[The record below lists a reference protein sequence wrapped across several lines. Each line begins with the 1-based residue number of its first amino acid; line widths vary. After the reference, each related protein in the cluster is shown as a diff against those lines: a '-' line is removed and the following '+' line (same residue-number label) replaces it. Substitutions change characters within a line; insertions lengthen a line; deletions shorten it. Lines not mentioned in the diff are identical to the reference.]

1 MKRLAY
7 ITFLALSV
15 ALFSTCEKFEVKP
28 LTKVETGT
36 ATPQAT
42 SLTVNAKIID
52 LSGEGNTD
60 HGFCYAAHSVPTVDD
75 GKVSKGNPKVGA
87 YTGSIDGLTLAT
99 QYYIRAYCQ
108 SSDGVVYGKA
118 VAITTLNGQSALTTT
133 AVTSITATTAT
144 SGGNITSDGGAA
156 ITARGVVWSTS
167 QNPTTT
173 SNQGITSNG
182 TGTGSFTSNLTNLQP
197 GTVYYV
203 RAYATNSIGTVYGNQ
218 QNFTTQDGLPILTT
232 TAVTSITATTAISG
246 GNITS
251 DGGFAVTAR
260 GVVWSTTQNPTTTSN
275 QGITSNGTGTGSF
288 TSNLTNL
295 QPGTVYYV
303 RAYATN
309 SVGTTYGS
317 QQTFTTLDGVITLT
331 TNAVTSITATTATS
345 GGNITSDGGAAI
357 TARGVVWS
365 TSQNPTVETNN
376 GITSNGTGTGSF
388 TSNIT
393 NLQHETNYYVRAYAT
408 NSYGTQYGNQVSFT
422 TPITVTDADGNVYNT
437 ILINGKLWFKE
448 NLRTTKYNNGTNIPN
463 VTDNGTWADLSTPA
477 YCWYNNDIANK
488 PTYGALYN
496 WYAVETGN
504 LCPTG
509 WHVPT
514 DAEWYAMENYVDPTI
529 NDPNAAGW
537 RGTDGGTKLK
547 ATSGW
552 NSGGNGIDSY
562 GFSALPGGYRARSYY
577 FGTFSNAGNY
587 GYWWSSTEND
597 ATDAWYRNMGY
608 RHGSVNRS
616 HNDKRYGFSVRC
628 VRD

>member
-1 MKRLAY
+1 MKGIIYFTLL
-7 ITFLALSV
+7 TLTV
-15 ALFSTCEKFEVKP
+15 ALFSTCQKFEVKP

-36 ATPQAT
+36 ATPLAT
-42 SLTVNAKIID
+42 SITVNAKIID

-60 HGFCYAAHSVPTVDD
+60 HGFCYATQSDPTIND
-75 GKVSKGNPKVGA
+75 GKVSKGSPKIGDYDA
-87 YTGSIDGLTLAT
+87 SIDGLTPDT
-99 QYYIRAYCQ
+99 RYYVRAYCY
-108 SSDGVVYGKA
+108 SAEGIVYGKT
-118 VAITTLNGQSALTTT
+118 VTITTLDGLPVL
-133 AVTSITATTAT
+133 VTSEVTGITAKSAI
-144 SGGNITSDGGAA
+144 SGGNITSDGGAP

-167 QNPTTT
+167 QNPTVET
-173 SNQGITSNG
+173 NQGITSNG

-463 VTDNGTWADLSTPA
+463 VTDNGTWAHLSTPA

-552 NSGGNGIDSY
+552 NSGGNCIDSY
-562 GFSALPGGYRARSYY
+562 GFSALPGGYRSSTD
-577 FGTFSNAGNY
+577 GTFNSAGYCGN
-587 GYWWSSTEND
+587 WWSSTEND
-597 ATDAWYRNMGY
+597 ATYAWYRGMNYDYGRVY
-608 RHGSVNRS
+608 RYSYY
-616 HNDKRYGFSVRC
+616 KRFGFSVRC